1 VSSSDIHSNDN
12 SNING
17 PVIEIARSEMAG
29 YRIARRALPD
39 INVPDVL
46 YFSHDSNN
54 NSSEQ
59 QQEHD
64 LNSSKNDKP
73 WSVLA
78 YVGEKSMLFNT
89 TTNFGPDNSW
99 METMVKTR
107 REYGFDEPH
116 PRWGRVPEDECVAYT
131 ETVLRNVILP
141 LHAYMHHQHYCFD
154 NIITT
159 ETRDLRRSPPTN
171 SKTNNRPSSTDSD
184 STLRHGF
191 TYRTMVDLYQR
202 EHEQMKQ
209 TMAFT
214 TSKSNVVLK
223 AAVNVLGEAIKV
235 LAQQVPYLQ
244 ESPPS
249 LVLCHMDLQPQN
261 LIFATPEEAATT
273 INRSS
278 ADGGRR
284 SLPRISS
291 VLDWE
296 EAALADPRFELLL
309 LCRKVCANR
318 QQAEIIWRTYQRET
332 TNYLEENALG
342 PIQPWLALETVHSIT
357 SLLLQSMDLLGGGRS
372 PWESKPDLQGKI
384 QREIQRLVVEYGW
397 TFCNVPEFR

>member
-1 VSSSDIHSNDN
+1 
-12 SNING
+12 
-17 PVIEIARSEMAG
+17 
-29 YRIARRALPD
+29 
-39 INVPDVL
+39 
-46 YFSHDSNN
+46 
-54 NSSEQ
+54 
-59 QQEHD
+59 
-64 LNSSKNDKP
+64 
-73 WSVLA
+73 
-78 YVGEKSMLFNT
+78 
-89 TTNFGPDNSW
+89 
-99 METMVKTR
+99 
-107 REYGFDEPH
+107 
-116 PRWGRVPEDECVAYT
+116 
-131 ETVLRNVILP
+131 
-141 LHAYMHHQHYCFD
+141 
-154 NIITT
+154 
-159 ETRDLRRSPPTN
+159 
-171 SKTNNRPSSTDSD
+171 
-184 STLRHGF
+184 
-191 TYRTMVDLYQR
+191 
-202 EHEQMKQ
+202 
-209 TMAFT
+209 
-214 TSKSNVVLK
+214 
-223 AAVNVLGEAIKV
+223 
-235 LAQQVPYLQ
+235 
-244 ESPPS
+244 
-249 LVLCHMDLQPQN
+249 MDLQPQN

-357 SLLLQSMDLLGGGRS
+357 SLLLQSMDLLGGGRI